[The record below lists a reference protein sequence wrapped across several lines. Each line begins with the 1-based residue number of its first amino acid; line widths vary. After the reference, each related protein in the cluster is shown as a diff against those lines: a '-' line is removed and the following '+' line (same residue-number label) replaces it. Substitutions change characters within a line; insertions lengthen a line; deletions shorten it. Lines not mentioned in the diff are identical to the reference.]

1 MAAPEQGSPVTASA
15 RTMADLPASSSG
27 WRRLRLVAGAS
38 AAVLVAVSPWWGPPL
53 LSRLAFFHV
62 RRVEFEGVRYG
73 RVTEF
78 VALLR
83 VDTLQSIWQPLPPL
97 AMRIRQ
103 HPLVADVVVERKL
116 PGTLVVQVTEREPVA
131 LAPIDGRLEPVDA
144 TPQVLPIDPTRAP
157 LDLPIVAA
165 PDSALLRFLSGLRQ
179 SAPALYGRVVSA
191 EPVGQE
197 EFRLTLGS
205 VRVRTRADVTVA
217 RFRDILPVEADLVRL
232 RQSVAELDLRFRD
245 QVIAR

>member
-1 MAAPEQGSPVTASA
+1 MSA
-15 RTMADLPASSSG
+15 REEGPSGPMGEASSTRARR
-27 WRRLRLVAGAS
+27 WRGLRLVAGAFT
-38 AAVLVAVSPWWGPPL
+38 ALLVATSPWWGPMV

-73 RVTEF
+73 RVAEF

-83 VDTLQSIWQPLPPL
+83 VDTLQSVWQPLPPL
-97 AMRIRQ
+97 AARIRQ
-103 HPLVADVVVERKL
+103 HPLLADAVVARKL
-116 PGTLVVQVTEREPVA
+116 PGTLVIQVTERDPVA
-131 LAPIDGRLEPVDA
+131 LTPIDGRLEPVDG
-144 TPQVLPIDPTRAP
+144 TQQVLPIDPVRAP
-157 LDLPIVAA
+157 LDVPIVVT

-179 SAPALYGRVVSA
+179 SAPALYARVITA
-191 EPVGQE
+191 EPVGRE
-197 EFRLTLGS
+197 EFRLVLDS